1 MAIPIP
7 IRASGFTVGHLEAD
21 VKIDVFIDLQ
31 CPHSRQ
37 LWPNLMAVREHY
49 KDARLSITAHII
61 TLSNHRQAWEVS
73 LGVFALAQNNALTA
87 FDFIGF
93 LYSKQ
98 ELFYNQPFLNK
109 THADLQD
116 LVADFA
122 VEFAGVDRE
131 EYRLKAQEHDVYI
144 AARTPIRFAATRAV
158 WATPTLF
165 INNADDV
172 PVDHRS
178 TLSDWRAVLDSLL
191 DQ

>member
-37 LWPNLMAVREHY
+37 LWPNLMAVRELY
-49 KDARLSITAHII
+49 ENARLNITVHII

-73 LGVFALAQNNALTA
+73 LGLFALAQNDALTA

-93 LYSKQ
+93 IYSKQ

-109 THADLQD
+109 THADLRE

-122 VEFAGVDRE
+122 VEFADVDRE
-131 EYRLKAQEHDVYI
+131 EYLLKAQEHDVYI

-165 INNADDV
+165 INNADNV
-172 PVDHRS
+172 PVNHRS
-178 TLSDWRAVLDSLL
+178 SLSNWQTVIDPLL
-191 DQ
+191 D